1 MLTPEQMDVA
11 GEYVATT
18 YRQIEAELI
27 EYLVAKMIEGDVAG
41 QRVQTA
47 INLLTQSM
55 PLELKGII
63 DSHANEIDAAVV
75 ADVRESMAAS
85 DAFDLK
91 IIADALGLTLAEEAL
106 TAQTASVLASVREM
120 VARDNLA
127 LSQAARAKFLQWST
141 WAATQAVTGTMT
153 VDKAMHKAVRE
164 LSRGGLSI
172 PFVTYKDEKTG
183 KTTVTNHVD
192 VAVQR
197 HLRSL
202 IGQGA
207 AQLTFNRM
215 QEAGIEFVEVSS
227 HIGSR
232 PSHCEWQG
240 RCYHVGGAIEVD
252 GVRYEDF
259 EFSTGYRGVCGPFT
273 ALGDQ
278 LLGVNCRH
286 SFAPWVPGSPRAYHP
301 DPESPTGLDN
311 AEIYDLTQK
320 QRYRERK
327 IREAKRELKAAQQ
340 MYNKNPSPENAAE
353 VTKAKL
359 LLQKRQAAMRKFID
373 ESNAKCNKGTKA
385 LVRQPRRE
393 WAGDMP
399 KGATLKAIKE
409 NRKVSS
415 GLSEKLWAEQF
426 ENEVLTA
433 KLPDGST
440 FEKIGTPIGVD
451 LTEEEVEL
459 LHGADLAHTHTTT
472 IGGTFSWE
480 DIELTVITESPHH
493 VVTDVL
499 KKKKYEL
506 TRTSKATQESS
517 SKFFEDFKANELFVR
532 GATEIEMWKSE
543 YAPYGLA
550 FDAAGRRKALLVVKS
565 EMHKWLKSNAKTY
578 GYVYSFG
585 RAK

>member
-1 MLTPEQMDVA
+1 MLTPEQMDA
-11 GEYVATT
+11 TGEYVATT
-18 YRQIEAELI
+18 YRQIEAELV
-27 EYLVAKMIEGDVAG
+27 EYLVAKMIEGNVAG

-47 INLLTQSM
+47 INLLMQSM
-55 PLELKGII
+55 PLELKEII
-63 DSHANEIDAAVV
+63 DSHAKEIDASVV

-85 DAFDLK
+85 DAFDMQ
-91 IIADALGLTLAEEAL
+91 IITDSLGITLAEDAL
-106 TAQTASVLASVREM
+106 TAQTASVLASAREM

-127 LSQAARAKFLQWST
+127 MSNAARAKFLQWST
-141 WAATQAVTGTMT
+141 WAATQAATGNMT
-153 VDKAMHKAVRE
+153 ADKAMHKAVRE

-207 AQLTFNRM
+207 AQLTFTRM

-259 EFSTGYRGVCGPFT
+259 EFGTGYRGICGPYT

-301 DPESPTGLDN
+301 DPESPSGLDN
-311 AEIYDLTQK
+311 DEIYDLTQK

-340 MYNKNPSPENAAE
+340 MYNDNPSPENAAE

-359 LLQKRQAAMRKFID
+359 LLQKRQEAMRKFID
-373 ESNAKCNKGTKA
+373 ESNAKCNKGTKV

-399 KGATLKAIKE
+399 KGATLKTIKE
-409 NRKVSS
+409 NKRVSS
-415 GLSEKLWAEQF
+415 GLSQKLWAEQF

-433 KLPDGST
+433 KLPNGST
-440 FEKIGTPIGVD
+440 FEKVGTPLGVD
-451 LTEEEVEL
+451 LTEEEVGL

-506 TRTSKATQESS
+506 TRTSKATKKSADKFLTDFC
-517 SKFFEDFKANELFVR
+517 SKEDAVR
-532 GATEIEMWKSE
+532 DAAEVKIWETE
-543 YAPYGLA
+543 YAPGELRL
-550 FDAAGRRKALLVVKS
+550 DDAGRRKALLVVKS
-565 EMHKWLKSNAKTY
+565 EMHKWLKKNAKEY
-578 GYVYSFG
+578 GYTYSFG
-585 RAK
+585 RIK